1 MVPVD
6 EFERFL
12 VYWTVSLS
20 QMFAKLKDR
29 RNGQTDGW
37 PNGLSSR
44 RLIMKQINLNGKIK
58 LIRCFVLEIFISISF
73 FVSERRKIH
82 RSVLPVQRA

>member
-58 LIRCFVLEIFISISF
+58 LIRCFSGRKEKISKMSRT
-73 FVSERRKIH
+73 VETLVTH
-82 RSVLPVQRA
+82 T